1 MVTTGSRGRARDRAV
16 QSVDRAVSVLQIL
29 AIRGSCGVT
38 EIAGQLG
45 VHKTTVFRLLATLE
59 ARGLVEQGAERGR
72 YRIGHPLTELAA
84 AAVARTTDLFL
95 VSRPVCQELAQA
107 AGDTVNVSV
116 REGRDVV
123 TVGQV
128 AGEAAIASV
137 DWVGRRCPLH
147 ATAAGK
153 IFLAHPAPDRHG
165 RLPAELSNGE
175 GLERYTP
182 HTITGEEHLA
192 ADLAAVRE
200 RGYAVSFE
208 EHEIGLV
215 SLAAPVHALDDTVV
229 AAVTLSGPA
238 FRIRED
244 TVPEL
249 AGQLLLAA
257 KRISWRRGQVKRG

>member
-29 AIRGSCGVT
+29 AVRGPCGVT

-59 ARGLVEQGAERGR
+59 ARGLVEQGAGRGR

-84 AAVARTTDLFL
+84 AAAKNTDLFL
-95 VSRPVCQELAQA
+95 LSRPVCQELAQS

-128 AGEAAIASV
+128 AGEASIASV

-147 ATAAGK
+147 ASAAGK
-153 IFLAHPAPDRHG
+153 VFLAHPAPDRHG
-165 RLPAELSNGE
+165 RLPAELPVG
-175 GLERYTP
+175 GRLERYTP
-182 HTITGEEHLA
+182 RTITRREHLA
-192 ADLAAVRE
+192 KELAAVRE

-208 EHEIGLV
+208 EYEIGLV
-215 SLAAPVHALDDTVV
+215 SLAAPVRALDDTVV
-229 AAVTLSGPA
+229 AAVTLAGPA

-244 TVPEL
+244 TAPAL
-249 AGQLLLAA
+249 AGLLLAA
-257 KRISWRRGQVKRG
+257 AARISWRRGQVKRG

>member
-1 MVTTGSRGRARDRAV
+1 MTTGSQGRARDRAV

-29 AIRGSCGVT
+29 AVRGTCGVT
-38 EIAGQLG
+38 EIAGELG
-45 VHKTTVFRLLATLE
+45 IHKTTVFRLLATLE
-59 ARGLVEQGAERGR
+59 ARGLVEQGAGRGR

-84 AAVARTTDLFL
+84 AAAKSTDLFL
-95 VSRPVCQELAQA
+95 VGRPVCQELAQA
-107 AGDTVNVSV
+107 AGDTVSVSV

-128 AGEAAIASV
+128 AGESSIASA
-137 DWVGRRCPLH
+137 DWVGRRTPLH

-165 RLPAELSNGE
+165 RLPAELRGKR
-175 GLERYTP
+175 LERYTP
-182 HTITGEEHLA
+182 HTLTRRDRLA

-200 RGYAVSFE
+200 RGYAVSYE

-215 SLAAPVHALDDTVV
+215 SLAAPVRALDDTVV

-238 FRIRED
+238 FRLHPDRL
-244 TVPEL
+244 PAL
-249 AGQLLLAA
+249 AGQVVAA
-257 KRISWRRGQVKRG
+257 ARKISWRRGHVKRG